1 MNLLDLL
8 KQIFGGNFAALASNV
23 LGASESNTK
32 SAVTSMIPALLGS
45 LVQKGSTSQGASSLL
60 NMINSPQVDSGIVGN
75 MSQLLG
81 GGGNVNQ
88 LVNTGSGLI
97 NSLLGSNAGPLGNA
111 LASMSGLSGSST
123 SKLLALGAPFLFG
136 GLKKL
141 VGEHGLNTS
150 GLMSLL
156 GDQAN
161 SVQNAIDPRL
171 AQAMNLRLPEVHRAG
186 VAREVVAEAPAS
198 SSKILPWLIG
208 LLIAVPLLF
217 WMVRSCST
225 RTAENAAEATR
236 ATANATRNAVDTAAQ
251 SAADATRRGAAA
263 LRSIQLPGGG
273 NFQIPT
279 GGFIDSLVAFL
290 NGNAPAGQSFAF
302 DAVTFE
308 SDSTRLT
315 STSNDQLGQL
325 AAVLKAY
332 PTVVIA
338 VEGHTDNTGDPASN
352 KKLSEDRAA
361 AVKDALVGM
370 GVPAERVTSTG
381 WGAEKPIAS
390 NDTEE
395 GKLKNRRVEISI
407 TTR

>member
-171 AQAMNLRLPEVHRAG
+171 AQAMNLRLPDVSGA
-186 VAREVVAEAPAS
+186 AREVAAETAGGFN
-198 SSKILPWLIG
+198 KILPWLIG
-208 LLIAVPLLF
+208 LLVLVPLLL
-217 WMVRSCST
+217 WMSRSCST
-225 RTAENAAEATR
+225 KTAQEAADTTR
-236 ATANATRNAVDTAAQ
+236 A
-251 SAADATRRGAAA
+251 AADATRNAAQNAANAASAGAAA
-263 LRSIQLPGGG
+263 LRSVQLPGGG
-273 NFQIPT
+273 TIQIPT
-279 GGFIDSLVAFL
+279 GGFTDSLVAFL

-308 SDSTRLT
+308 TDSARLA
-315 STSNDQLGQL
+315 SASNDQLAQL

-338 VEGHTDNTGDPASN
+338 VEGHTDNTGDPAAN

-407 TTR
+407 TNR

>member
-1 MNLLDLL
+1 MNLLSIL
-8 KQIFGGNFAALASNV
+8 QNIFGGNFAALVSRF
-23 LGASESNTK
+23 LGESESNTK
-32 SAVTSMIPALLGS
+32 SAVTSMIPALLGAV
-45 LVQKGSTSQGASSLL
+45 VQKGATAEGASSLL
-60 NMINSPQVDSGIVGN
+60 NMINSPSVDSGIVGN

-81 GGGNVNQ
+81 GGGDTNR
-88 LVNTGSGLI
+88 LMNTGSSLI
-97 NSLLGSNAGPLGNA
+97 SSLLGPKAGVLGNA
-111 LASMSGLSGSST
+111 LSSMSGLSGSST
-123 SKLLALGAPFLFG
+123 SNLLALAVPFLLG

-141 VGEHGLNTS
+141 VGEQGLNAS
-150 GLMSLL
+150 SFKSLL
-156 GDQAN
+156 GDQAK

-171 AQAMNLRLPEVHRAG
+171 AQAMNLRLPDVSGA
-186 VAREVVAEAPAS
+186 AREVAAAAPAG

-217 WMVRSCST
+217 WMMRSCST
-225 RTAENAAEATR
+225 RTAERAAEATR
-236 ATANATRNAVDTAAQ
+236 ETANATKNAVDTAAQ
-251 SAADATRRGAAA
+251 NAADAARRGAAA

-279 GGFIDSLVAFL
+279 GGFIDSLVTFL

-315 STSNDQLGQL
+315 ATSNDQLGQL

>member
-23 LGASESNTK
+23 LGESESNTK

-45 LVQKGSTSQGASSLL
+45 LVQKGSTPQGASSLL

-88 LVNTGSGLI
+88 LVNTGSSLI
-97 NSLLGSNAGPLGNA
+97 NSLLGSNAGPLGNT
-111 LASMSGLSGSST
+111 LASMSGLSGSSI

-141 VGEHGLNTS
+141 VGERGLNNS

-156 GDQAN
+156 GDQAK
-161 SVQNAIDPRL
+161 SVQSAIDPRL
-171 AQAMNLRLPEVHRAG
+171 AQAMNLRLPAVSGAT
-186 VAREVVAEAPAS
+186 REVAAEAAGGFN
-198 SSKILPWLIG
+198 KILPWLIG
-208 LLIAVPLLF
+208 LLVLVPLLL
-217 WMVRSCST
+217 WMSRSCST
-225 RTAENAAEATR
+225 KTAQEA
-236 ATANATRNAVDTAAQ
+236 ANATSA
-251 SAADATRRGAAA
+251 AADATRNAAETTAQSAANAARSGAAA
-263 LRSIQLPGGG
+263 LRSIQLPGGT
-273 NFQIPT
+273 NFDIPT

-290 NGNAPAGQSFAF
+290 NGSAPAGQSFAF

-308 SDSTRLT
+308 SDSTRLA

-338 VEGHTDNTGDPASN
+338 VEGHTDNTGDPAAN

-370 GVPAERVTSTG
+370 GVPAERVTSAG

-407 TTR
+407 SKR

>member
-1 MNLLDLL
+1 MNLLEILE
-8 KQIFGGNFAALASNV
+8 KIFGGNFAALASRF
-23 LGASESNTK
+23 LGEPESNTK
-32 SAVTSMIPALLGS
+32 SAVTSMIPALLGA
-45 LVQKGSTSQGASSLL
+45 LVQKGSTPEGASSLL
-60 NMINSPQVDSGIVGN
+60 NTINSPSVNSGIVGN

-81 GGGNVNQ
+81 GGGDTNR
-88 LVNTGSGLI
+88 LMNTGSSLI
-97 NSLLGSNAGPLGNA
+97 SSLLGSNAGSVSNA
-111 LASMSGLSGSST
+111 LSSMSGLSGSSI
-123 SKLLALGAPFLFG
+123 SKLLALAAPFVLG
-136 GLKKL
+136 ALKKI
-141 VGEHGLNTS
+141 VGERGLTAS
-150 GLMSLL
+150 SFMSLL
-156 GDQAN
+156 GDQGR

-171 AQAMNLRLPEVHRAG
+171 AQAMNLRLPDVSGA
-186 VAREVVAEAPAS
+186 AREVAAGAAAG

-217 WMVRSCST
+217 WMMRSCST

-236 ATANATRNAVDTAAQ
+236 ATANATKNAVDTAAQ
-251 SAADATRRGAAA
+251 NAADAARRGAAG

-279 GGFIDSLVAFL
+279 GGFIDSLVTFL

-302 DAVTFE
+302 DSVTFE
-308 SDSTRLT
+308 SDSATLT

-332 PTVVIA
+332 PTVVIS

-361 AVKDALVGM
+361 AVKDAIVGM

-381 WGAEKPIAS
+381 WGADKPIAS

-407 TTR
+407 TKR

>member
-23 LGASESNTK
+23 LGVSESNTK

-45 LVQKGSTSQGASSLL
+45 LVQKGSTPQGASSLL

-81 GGGNVNQ
+81 GGGNANQ
-88 LVNTGSGLI
+88 LVNTGSSLI
-97 NSLLGSNAGPLGNA
+97 NSLLGSNAGPLSNT
-111 LASMSGLSGSST
+111 LSSMSGLSGSST
-123 SKLLALGAPFLFG
+123 SKLLALAVPFLLG

-156 GDQAN
+156 GDQAK

-171 AQAMNLRLPEVHRAG
+171 AQAMNLRLPAVSGA
-186 VAREVVAEAPAS
+186 AREVAADTAGGF
-198 SSKILPWLIG
+198 SKLLPWLIG
-208 LLIAVPLLF
+208 LLVLAALLL
-217 WMVRSCST
+217 WMSRSCST
-225 RTAENAAEATR
+225 KTAQDVADTTR
-236 ATANATRNAVDTAAQ
+236 A
-251 SAADATRRGAAA
+251 AADATRNAAETAAQKAADAARAGTAA

-273 NFQIPT
+273 TIQIPT
-279 GGFIDSLVAFL
+279 GGFTDSLVAFL
-290 NGNAPAGQSFAF
+290 NGNAPAGQSFAL

-338 VEGHTDNTGDPASN
+338 VEGHTDNTGDPAAN
-352 KKLSEDRAA
+352 KKLSEDRAE

-407 TTR
+407 TNR

>member
-8 KQIFGGNFAALASNV
+8 KQIFGGNFAALASNL
-23 LGASESNTK
+23 LGVSESNTK

-45 LVQKGSTSQGASSLL
+45 LVQKGSTPQGASSLL

-81 GGGNVNQ
+81 GGANVNQ
-88 LVNTGSGLI
+88 LVNTGSSLI
-97 NSLLGSNAGPLGNA
+97 NSLLGSNAGPLSNT
-111 LASMSGLSGSST
+111 LSSMSGLSGSST
-123 SKLLALGAPFLFG
+123 SNLLALAAPFFLG

-141 VGEHGLNTS
+141 VGERGLNTS

-156 GDQAN
+156 GDQAK

-171 AQAMNLRLPEVHRAG
+171 AQAMNLRLPVSGAT
-186 VAREVVAEAPAS
+186 REVAADTAGGFN
-198 SSKILPWLIG
+198 KLLPWLIG
-208 LLIAVPLLF
+208 LLVLVPLLL
-217 WMVRSCST
+217 WMSRSCST
-225 RTAENAAEATR
+225 KTAQDVAGTTRT
-236 ATANATRNAVDTAAQ
+236 
-251 SAADATRRGAAA
+251 AADATRNAAQTAAQKAANAARAGTAA

-273 NFQIPT
+273 TIQIPT
-279 GGFIDSLVAFL
+279 GGFTDSLVAFL

-308 SDSTRLT
+308 TDSARLA
-315 STSNDQLGQL
+315 SGSNDQLGQL

-332 PTVVIA
+332 PTVVIT

-407 TTR
+407 TNR

>member
-8 KQIFGGNFAALASNV
+8 KQIFGGNFAALASNL
-23 LGASESNTK
+23 LGESESNTK

-45 LVQKGSTSQGASSLL
+45 LVQKGSTPQGASSLL
-60 NMINSPQVDSGIVGN
+60 NTINSPQVDSGIAGN

-88 LVNTGSGLI
+88 LVNTGSSLI
-97 NSLLGSNAGPLGNA
+97 NSLLGSNAGTLSNT
-111 LASMSGLSGSST
+111 LASMSGLSGSSI
-123 SKLLALGAPFLFG
+123 SKLLALAAPFLFG
-136 GLKKL
+136 ALKRL
-141 VGEHGLNTS
+141 VGQQGINTS

-156 GDQAN
+156 GDQAK

-171 AQAMNLRLPEVHRAG
+171 AQAMNLRLPG
-186 VAREVVAEAPAS
+186 VSGAAREVATDAAGGFN
-198 SSKILPWLIG
+198 KILPWLA
-208 LLIAVPLLF
+208 LIVAVPLLF
-217 WMVRSCST
+217 WITRSCA
-225 RTAENAAEATR
+225 RKTAQDASNATR
-236 ATANATRNAVDTAAQ
+236 A
-251 SAADATRRGAAA
+251 AADATKSAVQTAAQNTVNTARAGAAA
-263 LRSIQLPGGG
+263 LRSIQLPGGT
-273 NFQIPT
+273 NIQIPT
-279 GGFIDSLVAFL
+279 GGFTDSLVTFL

-308 SDSTRLT
+308 TDSTRLA
-315 STSNDQLGQL
+315 SASNDQLAQL

-338 VEGHTDNTGDPASN
+338 VEGHTDNTGDPGAN

-381 WGAEKPIAS
+381 WGADKPIAS
-390 NDTEE
+390 NDTED
-395 GKLKNRRVEISI
+395 GRVKNRRVEISI
-407 TTR
+407 TNR

>member
-45 LVQKGSTSQGASSLL
+45 LVQKGSTPQGASSLL

-81 GGGNVNQ
+81 GRGNANQ
-88 LVNTGSGLI
+88 LVNTGSSLI
-97 NSLLGSNAGPLGNA
+97 NSLLGSNAGPLSNT
-111 LASMSGLSGSST
+111 LSSMSGLSGSST
-123 SKLLALGAPFLFG
+123 SNLLALAVPFLLG

-141 VGEHGLNTS
+141 VGEHDLNAS

-156 GDQAN
+156 GDQAK

-171 AQAMNLRLPEVHRAG
+171 AQAMNLRLPAVSGA
-186 VAREVVAEAPAS
+186 AREVAADATGGFN
-198 SSKILPWLIG
+198 KILPWLVG
-208 LLIAVPLLF
+208 LLVLGALLL
-217 WMVRSCST
+217 WMSRSCST
-225 RTAENAAEATR
+225 KTAQDVADTTR
-236 ATANATRNAVDTAAQ
+236 A
-251 SAADATRRGAAA
+251 AADATRNAAQNAANAARAGTAA
-263 LRSIQLPGGG
+263 LRSVQLPGGG
-273 NFQIPT
+273 TIQIPT
-279 GGFIDSLVAFL
+279 GGFTDSLVAFL

-308 SDSTRLT
+308 TDSTRLA
-315 STSNDQLGQL
+315 SASNDQLGQL

-338 VEGHTDNTGDPASN
+338 VEGHTDNTGDPAAN

-407 TTR
+407 TNR

>member
-45 LVQKGSTSQGASSLL
+45 LVQKGSTPQGASSLL

-81 GGGNVNQ
+81 GGGTANQ
-88 LVNTGSGLI
+88 LVNTGSSLI
-97 NSLLGSNAGPLGNA
+97 NSLLGSNAGPLSNT

-123 SKLLALGAPFLFG
+123 SKLLALAVPFLLG

-156 GDQAN
+156 GDQAK

-171 AQAMNLRLPEVHRAG
+171 AQAMNLRLPDVSGA
-186 VAREVVAEAPAS
+186 AREVAADTAGGFN
-198 SSKILPWLIG
+198 KILPWLVG
-208 LLIAVPLLF
+208 LLVLGALLL
-217 WMVRSCST
+217 WMSRSCST
-225 RTAENAAEATR
+225 KPAQDVTAVQTPAQNAAR
-236 ATANATRNAVDTAAQ
+236 LG
-251 SAADATRRGAAA
+251 SAA
-263 LRSIQLPGGG
+263 LRSIQLPDGRTI
-273 NFQIPT
+273 QIPT
-279 GGFIDSLVAFL
+279 GGFTDSLVAFL
-290 NGNAPAGQSFAF
+290 NGNAPAGQSFAL

-308 SDSTRLT
+308 TDSTRLA
-315 STSNDQLGQL
+315 SASNDQLAQL

-338 VEGHTDNTGDPASN
+338 VEGHTDNTGDSASN

-407 TTR
+407 TNR

>member
-1 MNLLDLL
+1 
-8 KQIFGGNFAALASNV
+8 
-23 LGASESNTK
+23 
-32 SAVTSMIPALLGS
+32 
-45 LVQKGSTSQGASSLL
+45 
-60 NMINSPQVDSGIVGN
+60 

-156 GDQAN
+156 GDQAK

-171 AQAMNLRLPEVHRAG
+171 SQAMNLRLPDVSGAT
-186 VAREVVAEAPAS
+186 REVAADAAGGFN
-198 SSKILPWLIG
+198 KLLPWLVG
-208 LLIAVPLLF
+208 LLVLGALLL
-217 WMVRSCST
+217 WMSRSCST
-225 RTAENAAEATR
+225 KTAQDAANTTR
-236 ATANATRNAVDTAAQ
+236 A
-251 SAADATRRGAAA
+251 AADATRNAAQNAANAARAGAAA

-273 NFQIPT
+273 TIQIPT
-279 GGFIDSLVAFL
+279 GGFTDSLVTFL

-338 VEGHTDNTGDPASN
+338 VEGHTDNTGDPAAN

-390 NDTEE
+390 NDTED

-407 TTR
+407 TNR

>member
-1 MNLLDLL
+1 
-8 KQIFGGNFAALASNV
+8 
-23 LGASESNTK
+23 
-32 SAVTSMIPALLGS
+32 
-45 LVQKGSTSQGASSLL
+45 
-60 NMINSPQVDSGIVGN
+60 

-81 GGGNVNQ
+81 GGGDTNR
-88 LVNTGSGLI
+88 LMNTGSSLISSLFGPKAGGL
-97 NSLLGSNAGPLGNA
+97 SNALS
-111 LASMSGLSGSST
+111 SMSGLSGSS
-123 SKLLALGAPFLFG
+123 SSNLLALAVPFLLG

-141 VGEHGLNTS
+141 VGEQGLNAS
-150 GLMSLL
+150 SFKSLL
-156 GDQAN
+156 GDQAK
-161 SVQNAIDPRL
+161 SLQNAIDPRL
-171 AQAMNLRLPEVHRAG
+171 AQAMNLRLPDVSGA
-186 VAREVVAEAPAS
+186 AREVAAAAPAG
-198 SSKILPWLIG
+198 SSKVLPWLIG

-217 WMVRSCST
+217 WMMRSCST

-236 ATANATRNAVDTAAQ
+236 ATANATKNAVDTAAQ
-251 SAADATRRGAAA
+251 SAVDAARRGAAA

-279 GGFIDSLVAFL
+279 GGFIDSLVTFL

-315 STSNDQLGQL
+315 ATSNDQLGQL

>member
-45 LVQKGSTSQGASSLL
+45 LVQKGSTPQGASSLL

-81 GGGNVNQ
+81 GGGNANQ
-88 LVNTGSGLI
+88 LVNTGSSLV
-97 NSLLGSNAGPLGNA
+97 NSLLGSNAGPLSNT
-111 LASMSGLSGSST
+111 LSSMSGLSGSST
-123 SKLLALGAPFLFG
+123 SKLLALAVPFLLG

-141 VGEHGLNTS
+141 VGEHGLNSS

-156 GDQAN
+156 GDQAK

-171 AQAMNLRLPEVHRAG
+171 AQAMNLRLPAVSGA
-186 VAREVVAEAPAS
+186 AREVAADTAGGFN
-198 SSKILPWLIG
+198 KILPWLVG
-208 LLIAVPLLF
+208 LLVLGALLL
-217 WMVRSCST
+217 WMSRSCST
-225 RTAENAAEATR
+225 KTSQDVADTTR
-236 ATANATRNAVDTAAQ
+236 A
-251 SAADATRRGAAA
+251 AADATRNAAQNAARAGSAA
-263 LRSIQLPGGG
+263 LRSVQLPGGG
-273 NFQIPT
+273 TIQIPT
-279 GGFIDSLVAFL
+279 GGFTDSLVTFL

-308 SDSTRLT
+308 TDSARLA
-315 STSNDQLGQL
+315 SASNDQLAQL

-332 PTVVIA
+332 PTVVVA
-338 VEGHTDNTGDPASN
+338 VEGHTDNTGDPAAN

-390 NDTEE
+390 NDTED

-407 TTR
+407 TNR